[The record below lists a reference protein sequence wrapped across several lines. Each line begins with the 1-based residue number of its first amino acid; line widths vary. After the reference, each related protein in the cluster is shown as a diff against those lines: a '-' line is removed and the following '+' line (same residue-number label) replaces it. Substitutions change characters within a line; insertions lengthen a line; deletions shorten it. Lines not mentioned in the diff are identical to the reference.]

1 MKDPRGGMYQ
11 DTKPDISNISIIG
24 HFWKKS
30 IFWARLM
37 RGRIS
42 QLGRYLKIPIRS
54 FLAFNNFTEIYT
66 GVLLYFQER
75 SPLST
80 CFSCLFEKT
89 LTKPHGFWK
98 INMKSFVLRYLDLRL
113 IANYRDDIFPMQFFG
128 NVSFLQC
135 CLSLQ
140 FMQIYYHFL

>member
-42 QLGRYLKIPIRS
+42 
-54 FLAFNNFTEIYT
+54 
-66 GVLLYFQER
+66 
-75 SPLST
+75 
-80 CFSCLFEKT
+80 
-89 LTKPHGFWK
+89 
-98 INMKSFVLRYLDLRL
+98 
-113 IANYRDDIFPMQFFG
+113 
-128 NVSFLQC
+128 
-135 CLSLQ
+135 
-140 FMQIYYHFL
+140 